1 VPACGRQGWGV
12 KGIIAFEL
20 VHLFMEIEVKLFA
33 IFQQYFPPGTGPY
46 SCKLR
51 LEREAR
57 AEDVLNYLKL
67 PKEMP
72 KILLLNG
79 IQCKPE
85 SKLREGDVLS
95 IFPPI
100 GGG

>member
-1 VPACGRQGWGV
+1 
-12 KGIIAFEL
+12 
-20 VHLFMEIEVKLFA
+20 MEVEVKLFA
-33 IFQQYFPPGTGPY
+33 IFQDYLPQRSGPY

-51 LEREAR
+51 VESEAQV
-57 AEDVLNYLKL
+57 EDVLNYLNL
-67 PKEMP
+67 PKGMA

-95 IFPPI
+95 IFPPLE
-100 GGG
+100 GG

>member
-1 VPACGRQGWGV
+1 VRVG
-12 KGIIAFEL
+12 

-33 IFQQYFPPGTGPY
+33 IFQHYLPLGSGPY

-51 LEREAR
+51 LEIEAQVK
-57 AEDVLNYLKL
+57 DVLNYLNL
-67 PKEMP
+67 PNEMP

-79 IQCKPE
+79 IQCKPD
-85 SKLREGDVLS
+85 SRLREGDVLS
-95 IFPPI
+95 IFPPL

>member
-1 VPACGRQGWGV
+1 
-12 KGIIAFEL
+12 
-20 VHLFMEIEVKLFA
+20 MEIEVKLFA
-33 IFQQYFPPGTGPY
+33 IFQRYLPPGSSPY

-51 LEREAR
+51 LESEAQV
-57 AEDVLNYLKL
+57 EDVVNYLNL

-79 IQCKPE
+79 IRCKPE
-85 SKLREGDVLS
+85 SKLREGDVIS
-95 IFPPI
+95 IFPPL

>member
-1 VPACGRQGWGV
+1 
-12 KGIIAFEL
+12 
-20 VHLFMEIEVKLFA
+20 MEIEVKLFA
-33 IFQQYFPPGTGPY
+33 IFHRYLPKGGSPY
-46 SCKLR
+46 SCKLKVEVESR
-51 LEREAR
+51 V
-57 AEDVLNYLKL
+57 EDILNNLGL

-79 IQCKPE
+79 VRCNPE

-95 IFPPI
+95 IFPPL